1 MAYQYKGTIRD
12 IEDDTPAPRPKKL
25 TEFDPSA
32 CGEYRGYRR
41 HQQHGVPACDPCLGA
56 MAAYSRDRYQKRP
69 AKAFNP
75 DACGSWKGWQRHQY
89 HNVPACDA
97 CMAASREY
105 QRERRAANAEYS
117 RARRAALRAAKK
129 VAA

>member
-1 MAYQYKGTIRD
+1 MAYQYRGTIRD
-12 IEDDTPAPRPKKL
+12 IEEPTPTRARKL
-25 TEFDPSA
+25 TGFDPSA

-41 HQQHGVPACDPCLGA
+41 HQKHGVPACDPCLAA

-69 AKAFNP
+69 KRTFNP

-89 HNVPACDA
+89 HDVPPCDA
-97 CMAASREY
+97 CMAAAREY
-105 QRERRAANAEYS
+105 QRQYRARNAEYS
-117 RARRAALRAAKK
+117 RARRAAKK